1 MPKLMLGELLVGAGL
16 VTEAEVLT
24 ALRGQRAS
32 GLPLGHYLVRSG
44 ILSEDQLVRVLSQ
57 QLAVPVVDLDAIT
70 PHEDAIQKV
79 PASAARANAIVPF
92 RLEGRVLT
100 VATAD
105 PTRDE
110 VADELRVS
118 SHLDVKFAIAT
129 PSAIDRAL
137 ERAYF
142 RNTRPPGAER
152 QLDLKGAPA
161 PGPMAGQSPR
171 ALEQRIAGL
180 ELLVTR
186 LIGVLIMHDL
196 ASEEDFPE
204 LK

>member
-1 MPKLMLGELLVGAGL
+1 MAKLMLGELLVGAGL
-16 VTEAEVLT
+16 VTEEEVLA

-44 ILSEDQLVRVLSQ
+44 MLAEDELVRVLSQ
-57 QLAVPVVDLDAIT
+57 QLEVPVVDLDAIT
-70 PHEDAIQKV
+70 PHEDALQKV
-79 PASAARANAIVPF
+79 SVAVARANAVVPY

-118 SHLDVKFAIAT
+118 SHCDVRFTLAT

-137 ERAYF
+137 DRAYV
-142 RNTRPPGAER
+142 RGGAGAAR
-152 QLDLKGAPA
+152 QLSFTAGGTGAA
-161 PGPMAGQSPR
+161 AAGRSPGS
-171 ALEQRIAGL
+171 LEQRIAGL
-180 ELLVTR
+180 EMLVTR